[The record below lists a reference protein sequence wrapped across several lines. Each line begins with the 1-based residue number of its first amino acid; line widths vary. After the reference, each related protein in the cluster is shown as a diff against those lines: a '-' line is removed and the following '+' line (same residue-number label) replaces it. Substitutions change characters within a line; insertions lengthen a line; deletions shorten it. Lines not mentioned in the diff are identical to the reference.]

1 MDSLWT
7 PSNIT
12 PLDATWYEA
21 TGSSISQNIFSY
33 IIMFSMQCKKN
44 ITVENNIRKRMN
56 IAKFTNIYTYLYTYN
71 IRDKNGLHKLQEATS
86 NTAIIEK

>member
-1 MDSLWT
+1 
-7 PSNIT
+7 
-12 PLDATWYEA
+12 
-21 TGSSISQNIFSY
+21 
-33 IIMFSMQCKKN
+33 MFSMQCKKN

-86 NTAIIEK
+86 NTAIIEKKMNNNFVILIKSISR